1 MNYERATKQE
11 TGIITHGHTVWL
23 FAPIF
28 GHVII
33 ILIDSEK
40 LKAYYEELCFGLYS
54 GTQNKLKFML
64 KKLCRK
70 YLKREKC

>member
-1 MNYERATKQE
+1 MNYERTTKQE

-40 LKAYYEELCFGLYS
+40 LKAYYEGLCFGLYS
-54 GTQNKLKFML
+54 GTQNKLKFIL
-64 KKLCRK
+64 KKLYQK
-70 YLKREKC
+70 YMKRENC